1 MVEAYKHLPEDIKVK
16 IAGLRAKH
24 GIEHSSARSWR
35 PKSARN
41 GSEEPAGGPPR
52 GPDAPKPA
60 RKICTSG
67 RSQRTSSTTTPRR
80 TCASGRTRP
89 RRGLLLNYLISQA
102 AIPEYPVR
110 FRWKP
115 NSVALWDNVSTQHY
129 AVSDYWPAPRRMERA
144 TIKGDR
150 PF

>member
-1 MVEAYKHLPEDIKVK
+1 MAT
-16 IAGLRAKH
+16 
-24 GIEHSSARSWR
+24 
-35 PKSARN
+35 
-41 GSEEPAGGPPR
+41 EEREERFGRTRWWTTPWSGRTETGE
-52 GPDAPKPA
+52 
-60 RKICTSG
+60 KICTSG

-115 NSVALWDNVSTQHY
+115 NSVALWDNVSQHY